1 MTDKLWLIILE
12 SCGTKVL
19 SQNIDWLDYSATN
32 ISAGRI
38 PFRLDSFYHKSTQL
52 YEIQFYVLAMSYMSL
67 SSLSDVESIS
77 DLPFSESD
85 FEKIGKLGEGYFSDV
100 FLVQPYG
107 QNQKYVR
114 KQTKPGRDK
123 AQVILCKSEPRT
135 RTKPGLAKPRP
146 NR

>member
-1 MTDKLWLIILE
+1 
-12 SCGTKVL
+12 
-19 SQNIDWLDYSATN
+19 
-32 ISAGRI
+32 
-38 PFRLDSFYHKSTQL
+38 
-52 YEIQFYVLAMSYMSL
+52 MSYMSL

-77 DLPFSESD
+77 DIPFSESD

-123 AQVILCKSEPRT
+123 AQVTFISPIPTRKSWPYQ
-135 RTKPGLAKPRP
+135 TKIPGKIG
-146 NR
+146 

>member
-1 MTDKLWLIILE
+1 
-12 SCGTKVL
+12 
-19 SQNIDWLDYSATN
+19 
-32 ISAGRI
+32 
-38 PFRLDSFYHKSTQL
+38 
-52 YEIQFYVLAMSYMSL
+52 MSYMSL

-77 DLPFSESD
+77 DIPFSESD

-123 AQVILCKSEPRT
+123 AQVIFISLIS
-135 RTKPGLAKPRP
+135 P
-146 NR
+146 NPNPKILTLPNQNSGFVKIF

>member
-1 MTDKLWLIILE
+1 
-12 SCGTKVL
+12 
-19 SQNIDWLDYSATN
+19 
-32 ISAGRI
+32 
-38 PFRLDSFYHKSTQL
+38 
-52 YEIQFYVLAMSYMSL
+52 MSYMSL

-85 FEKIGKLGEGYFSDV
+85 FEKIGKLGEGSFSDV

-123 AQVILCKSEPRT
+123 AQVNTNPDLGPNQGSPNLERT
-135 RTKPGLAKPRP
+135 
-146 NR
+146 

>member
-1 MTDKLWLIILE
+1 
-12 SCGTKVL
+12 
-19 SQNIDWLDYSATN
+19 
-32 ISAGRI
+32 
-38 PFRLDSFYHKSTQL
+38 
-52 YEIQFYVLAMSYMSL
+52 MSYMSL

-123 AQVILCKSEPRT
+123 AQVIIMVALS
-135 RTKPGLAKPRP
+135 RP
-146 NR
+146 NPTQNLPNLTLSFRKN

>member
-1 MTDKLWLIILE
+1 
-12 SCGTKVL
+12 
-19 SQNIDWLDYSATN
+19 
-32 ISAGRI
+32 
-38 PFRLDSFYHKSTQL
+38 
-52 YEIQFYVLAMSYMSL
+52 MSL

-123 AQVILCKSEPRT
+123 AQVIDSSQT
-135 RTKPGLAKPRP
+135 RDPKTEP
-146 NR
+146 NRYKNFSFKTKSKF

>member
-1 MTDKLWLIILE
+1 
-12 SCGTKVL
+12 
-19 SQNIDWLDYSATN
+19 
-32 ISAGRI
+32 
-38 PFRLDSFYHKSTQL
+38 
-52 YEIQFYVLAMSYMSL
+52 MSL

-77 DLPFSESD
+77 DIPFSESD

-123 AQVILCKSEPRT
+123 AQVIFISLISSPDPNPKIL
-135 RTKPGLAKPRP
+135 TKPKFLEKSNG
-146 NR
+146 